1 MSKRKLREV
10 NDFLAKLAPKA
21 DTFEIAIREEGLYV
35 LDTDGEFGHGWYAC
49 HTEHMEEINDPWNVP
64 RSCLHPKAGM
74 QPIPNTPY
82 TQCKKCGCVLGGTD
96 PINVSGFKAFLSE
109 FSEDSWVH
117 FLSSKLSIQESTK
130 KGIKFTHFDEYAGE
144 IKTTNKSFRER
155 VRAQFRG
162 SASNINGDKK

>member
-10 NDFLAKLAPKA
+10 NDFLDKLSPKA

-35 LDTDGEFGHGWYAC
+35 LDIDGEFGHGWYAC
-49 HTEHMEEINDPWNVP
+49 HTEHLEEINDPWNVP

-82 TQCKKCGCVLGGTD
+82 TQCEKCGRLLGGID
-96 PINVSGFKAFLSE
+96 PINVEGFKAFLSG
-109 FSEDSWVH
+109 FPDGNWIH
-117 FLSSKLSIQESTK
+117 FLNSKLSIQESTK

-144 IKTTNKSFRER
+144 IKTTNKSLSEWARTL
-155 VRAQFRG
+155 FRG
-162 SASNINGDKK
+162 SSKV